1 MGAAAGAEPCEAVG
15 PAFRAERKPP
25 PPTPASFRRV
35 VRLLH
40 VGHALACPSRPK
52 AGEDRIPR
60 SGNAAGNRRYLDEK
74 ETLVFPRGTGWAGDR
89 GGAGPASDDA
99 LARGIGPV
107 YLVVVSPLENIVE
120 DLKTLPP
127 ARLEVAADFVHRLKR
142 ISEEE
147 RQAILIRTA
156 GVLSPEEADE
166 LERAIEDGCESVDEH
181 GW

>member
-1 MGAAAGAEPCEAVG
+1 M
-15 PAFRAERKPP
+15 
-25 PPTPASFRRV
+25 
-35 VRLLH
+35 
-40 VGHALACPSRPK
+40 
-52 AGEDRIPR
+52 
-60 SGNAAGNRRYLDEK
+60 
-74 ETLVFPRGTGWAGDR
+74 
-89 GGAGPASDDA
+89 
-99 LARGIGPV
+99 